1 MKKDILDSAADRKA
15 HNQIGL
21 TTKKS
26 NHYVTNAEKNN
37 CRSNNANVPIVK

>member
-21 TTKKS
+21 TTTKKS
-26 NHYVTNAEKNN
+26 NHYVTNAEKTHCLLLNKE
-37 CRSNNANVPIVK
+37 SH